1 MSSEYIDTVELD
13 GYVREWFGL
22 CRGVRRRRNAVGGV
36 ANRRGAKK
44 ACKSYGCRL
53 VMIEVVPRDL
63 MVFLY
68 ECRDG
73 KHVVLLP
80 IDIESTSC
88 FYFLHGKVEKI
99 PNTMIEENGIAIEGD
114 ALKNTFCI
122 TRLRGKEKT
131 VVTHLY

>member
-1 MSSEYIDTVELD
+1 
-13 GYVREWFGL
+13 
-22 CRGVRRRRNAVGGV
+22 
-36 ANRRGAKK
+36 
-44 ACKSYGCRL
+44 
-53 VMIEVVPRDL
+53 MIEVVPRDL

-88 FYFLHGKVEKI
+88 FYFLRGKVEKI

-114 ALKNTFCI
+114 TLKNTFCI

>member
-1 MSSEYIDTVELD
+1 
-13 GYVREWFGL
+13 
-22 CRGVRRRRNAVGGV
+22 
-36 ANRRGAKK
+36 
-44 ACKSYGCRL
+44 
-53 VMIEVVPRDL
+53 MIEIVPRDL

-80 IDIESTSC
+80 IDIECTSC
-88 FYFLHGKVEKI
+88 FYFLRGSMERI
-99 PNTMIEENGIAIEGD
+99 PQILIEQEGIAIEGD
-114 ALKNTFCI
+114 TLKSTFCI

>member
-1 MSSEYIDTVELD
+1 LMGGYVDTVELD

-22 CRGVRRRRNAVGGV
+22 CRGGRRRRNAAGGV

-53 VMIEVVPRDL
+53 VMIEIVPRDL

-80 IDIESTSC
+80 IDIECTSC
-88 FYFLHGKVEKI
+88 FYFLRGRMERI
-99 PNTMIEENGIAIEGD
+99 PQILIEQDGIAIEGD
-114 ALKNTFCI
+114 TLKSTFCI
-122 TRLRGKEKT
+122 TRLSREKAI
-131 VVTHLY
+131 VQVY

>member
-1 MSSEYIDTVELD
+1 LMGGYIDTVELD
-13 GYVREWFGL
+13 GYVRGWFGL
-22 CRGVRRRRNAVGGV
+22 CRGVRRRRNAAGGV
-36 ANRRGAKK
+36 ANRRRAKK

-53 VMIEVVPRDL
+53 VMIEIVPRDL

-80 IDIESTSC
+80 IDIECTSC
-88 FYFLHGKVEKI
+88 FYFLRGRMERI
-99 PNTMIEENGIAIEGD
+99 PQILIKQSGIAIEGD
-114 ALKNTFCI
+114 ALKSTLCI